1 VRRTRLLALSIA
13 SAALAACLLAAA
25 ASAFYDNGFDAVP
38 GALLIS
44 ADYARHEQGDDTT
57 KFATVSA
64 DGRYAA
70 IETFSRNFFA
80 DDDPDPPGKY
90 RAGGLFRFDLQSRA
104 LQKIADG
111 NLFEEGGEGKFLQR
125 GASNPSISA
134 DGRFVAF
141 STAERL
147 IPADGN
153 ENVDAYVRDMD
164 LPLPAGGAC
173 TAEPS
178 PPCPFRLVSARDG
191 SDDPATYG
199 PAGSPVPGGAPG
211 AEVSRGVAISADG
224 QRVAFRTEA
233 PSDLPASP
241 TATVPAGQV
250 FVRDLAA
257 RTTALISEELEPASG
272 LMTEQPAGGALGAA
286 ISGDGSTVAWT
297 GRNAPAQTRFVAG
310 ENTDANF
317 NYYLWRRVA
326 DGPGA
331 PVLAGPQAPTRRI
344 TGLADPDDP
353 LCRQAEEA
361 NPGMTTNFDSTSTGP
376 CFGPLTDQEA
386 NRSDISSQLPALS
399 RDGYTVAF
407 LTGAGP
413 RPIAFTGPGLDLYV
427 TRMNP
432 GLSRKQATAE
442 LTRDTASFE
451 PAISSPISS
460 VAISAD
466 GRYLALTSSRTQFT
480 LPVLQMVGAPRA
492 VAGPHELYLIDLAE
506 HTIERA
512 AHSTAAGDINGEV
525 QDGVSLSVDGSRIA
539 FTSFAGN
546 LFLGDSNQRTDA
558 FVVTREDEAGPEGG
572 SGGGADGGL
581 SSIET
586 FGNGPHIAARLRSV
600 HGAVAVLSVSVPA
613 AGRLEATATAST
625 HRGGRPEEI
634 ADGSARA
641 KAKGNVK
648 LTLHLR
654 ASLLKT
660 LKSSGKI
667 RARASVAFVPAV
679 GGRRL
684 TTSLPVAF
692 FSKSSQLRHK

>member
-1 VRRTRLLALSIA
+1 MSRARRLALWIAAVALAPSLLATG
-13 SAALAACLLAAA
+13 AA
-25 ASAFYDNGFDAVP
+25 ASYDNGFDAVP

-44 ADYARHEQGDDTT
+44 ADYSRHEQGDDTT
-57 KFATVSA
+57 RFATVSA
-64 DGRYAA
+64 NGRYAA

-80 DDDPDPPGKY
+80 DDDPDLPGKY
-90 RAGGLFRFDLQSRA
+90 RAGGLFRFDLQTRA

-125 GASNPSISA
+125 GASNPSLSA

-147 IPADGN
+147 VPADGN
-153 ENVDAYVRDMD
+153 ENVDAYVRDMS
-164 LPLPAGGAC
+164 LPLPAGGTC
-173 TAEPS
+173 TAEPL
-178 PPCPFRLVSARDG
+178 PPCPFQLVSARDG
-191 SDDPATYG
+191 SEDPASYG
-199 PAGSPVPGGAPG
+199 ATGSSVPGGAPG
-211 AEVSRGVAISADG
+211 AEVSRGVAISDDG
-224 QRVAFRTEA
+224 RRVAFRTEA
-233 PSDLPASP
+233 PSDLPAAP
-241 TATVPAGQV
+241 AATVPAGQV

-257 RTTALISEELEPASG
+257 KTTALISEELDPASG

-326 DGPGA
+326 AGPEA
-331 PVLAGPQAPTRRI
+331 PVAAGAGAPTRRI
-344 TGLADPDDP
+344 TGIADPDDP
-353 LCRQAEEA
+353 VCRQQEEA

-413 RPIAFTGPGLDLYV
+413 RPITFTGPGLDLYV
-427 TRMNP
+427 TKMNP
-432 GLSRKQATAE
+432 GLSRKQATTE

-466 GRYLALTSSRTQFT
+466 GRYLALTTSRTQFA

-512 AHSTAAGDINGEV
+512 AHSTTSGDINGEV
-525 QDGVSLSVDGSRIA
+525 QDGVSISADGSRIA

-558 FVVTREDEAGPEGG
+558 FVVTRETESAAESGAGGKAEAGQ
-572 SGGGADGGL
+572 

-586 FGNGPHIAARLRSV
+586 FGNGPRISARVRST
-600 HGAVAVLSVSVPA
+600 HGGTAVLSVSVPA
-613 AGRLEATATAST
+613 AGRLEAVATASAR
-625 HRGGRPEEI
+625 RGGHPTEI
-634 ADGSARA
+634 ADGRAQA
-641 KAKGNVK
+641 KAKGSVK

-654 ASLLKT
+654 ASQLKT
-660 LKSSGKI
+660 LKGKGKI
-667 RARASVAFVPAV
+667 RARANVAFIPAV
-679 GGRRL
+679 GGKRL
-684 TTSLPVAF
+684 TTSLPVTF

>member
-1 VRRTRLLALSIA
+1 MSRRLPLWI
-13 SAALAACLLAAA
+13 AALALASCLLP
-25 ASAFYDNGFDAVP
+25 ASAGAFYDNGFDGVP

-44 ADYARHEQGDDTT
+44 ADYSRHEQGDDST
-57 KFATVSA
+57 KFVTISA
-64 DGRYAA
+64 DGHYAA
-70 IETFSRNFFA
+70 IETFSRNLFT
-80 DDDPDPPGKY
+80 DDDPDPPGEF
-90 RAGGLFRFDLQSRA
+90 RAGGLFRFDLQTRA

-111 NLFEEGGEGKFLQR
+111 NLFEEGGEGKFLRR

-141 STAERL
+141 STAQAL
-147 IPADGN
+147 VPADGN

-173 TAEPS
+173 TAAPS
-178 PPCPFRLVSARDG
+178 PPCPFQLVSARDG
-191 SDDPATYG
+191 SEEPAAYG
-199 PAGSPVPGGAPG
+199 PTGSPFPGGAPG

-233 PSDLPASP
+233 PSDLPAGP
-241 TATVPAGQV
+241 AATVPAGQV
-250 FVRDLAA
+250 FVRDLA
-257 RTTALISEELEPASG
+257 TKSTALVTAELEPASE
-272 LMTEQPAGGALGAA
+272 LMTGQPAGGALGAT

-317 NYYLWRRVA
+317 IYYLWRRVA
-326 DGPGA
+326 TGPGA
-331 PVLAGPQAPTRRI
+331 PLLAGPQSPTRRV
-344 TGLADPDDP
+344 TGLADPDEP
-353 LCRQAEEA
+353 ACRQAEEE
-361 NPGMTTNFDSTSTGP
+361 NPGMTTSFDSTSTGP

-413 RPIAFTGPGLDLYV
+413 HPIAFTGPGLDLYV

-432 GLSRKQATAE
+432 GLSRKQATTE

-451 PAISSPISS
+451 PAISSPVSS

-466 GRYLALTSSRTQFT
+466 GRYLALTTSRTQFT
-480 LPVLQMVGAPRA
+480 LPVLQLVGAPRA
-492 VAGPHELYLIDLAE
+492 VAGPHELYLADLQE

-512 AHSTAAGDINGEV
+512 AHSTAGGDINGEV
-525 QDGVSLSVDGSRIA
+525 QDGVSLSADGSRIA

-558 FVVTREDEAGPEGG
+558 FVVTREGEAAP
-572 SGGGADGGL
+572 SGGGGGKDEGGA
-581 SSIET
+581 SSTET
-586 FGNGPHIAARLRSV
+586 FGNGPHISARLQST
-600 HGAVAVLSVSVPA
+600 HGGTAVLSVSVPA
-613 AGRLEATATAST
+613 AGRLEAVATASAR
-625 HRGGRPEEI
+625 RGARPQEI
-634 ADGSARA
+634 AGGSARA
-641 KAKGNVK
+641 KAKGSVR

-654 ASLLKT
+654 TPQLKT
-660 LKSSGKI
+660 LRSSGKI

-684 TTSLPVAF
+684 TTSLPVTF